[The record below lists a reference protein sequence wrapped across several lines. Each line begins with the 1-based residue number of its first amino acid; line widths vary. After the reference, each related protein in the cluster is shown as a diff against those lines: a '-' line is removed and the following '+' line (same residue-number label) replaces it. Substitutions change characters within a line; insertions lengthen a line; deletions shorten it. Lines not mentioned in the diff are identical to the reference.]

1 MSINNAG
8 SPLVTSQSVASEP
21 STIAAV
27 AAALA
32 STQLAAA
39 TDAVRHSGT
48 GFSPV
53 RGSTMWCTHPDEVR
67 HRRTVVD
74 EVARP
79 PEVIDTV

>member
-8 SPLVTSQSVASEP
+8 SPLVTSQSGASGP
-21 STIAAV
+21 STMAAV

-39 TDAVRHSGT
+39 TDAVRHRGA

-53 RGSTMWCTHPDEVR
+53 RGSTMWCAHHADVR

-79 PEVIDTV
+79 PQVIDTV